1 VLLAPGKPHRVGCG
15 AQAPLGG
22 DVVGGGVVAGGV
34 VTGGGG
40 VVAGGV
46 VAGGVVVVGDDVVTV
61 GLTVEDEGLGV
72 ALDEELGDVEG
83 LAVDELDGL
92 VVVELAVKQFHV
104 PAGFSS
110 METPGS
116 QAIWASCVG
125 VATEIA
131 NAAAG
136 VSMIA
141 PMTMP
146 ATTSVARRGVDDLE

>member
-1 VLLAPGKPHRVGCG
+1 M
-15 AQAPLGG
+15 
-22 DVVGGGVVAGGV
+22 
-34 VTGGGG
+34 
-40 VVAGGV
+40 
-46 VAGGVVVVGDDVVTV
+46 GDDVVTV